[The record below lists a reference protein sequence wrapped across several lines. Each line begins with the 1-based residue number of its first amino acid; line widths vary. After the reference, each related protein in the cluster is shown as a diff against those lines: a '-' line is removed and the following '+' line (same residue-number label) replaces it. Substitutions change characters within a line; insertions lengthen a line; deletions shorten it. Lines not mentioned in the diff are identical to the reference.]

1 MKRILGLDLGTTSI
15 GWGLVNE
22 GESVEEESGIIKLG
36 VRNNPLSVDEKSNFE
51 KGKAITT
58 NAERTLKHGM
68 RINLQRYKQRR
79 DNLVACLKEHG
90 IINDDT
96 PLFEL
101 GNNTTF
107 QTYRSRAKAVS
118 EEISLEE
125 FARVLLM
132 INKKRGYKSNRKAK
146 DAEEG
151 ELIDGMDVAKELYN
165 KNLTPGQYLMMLKES
180 GKSYRP
186 AFYRSDLQNEL
197 DKIWD
202 KQKEFHPEV
211 LTDEMRKEINGL
223 SSTQCSAV
231 FYNKKNITTAKN
243 SGKDS
248 YSTKLKWRNDC
259 LKKEMDI
266 EQVAYVVCSLCG
278 EINGSSQRLAMISD
292 RSKELYFSGK
302 TIGQYLMALLDENPN
317 TSLTNRIFYRQDYID
332 EFYAIWEC
340 QARYHKELTPE
351 LRRKIADNIISFQR
365 DLKSCKCLI
374 SYCEFEHS
382 EKEVDVEGKK
392 KKVTVGLHVC
402 PRSSPLF
409 QTFKIWQ
416 VLNNI
421 QVSVVGK
428 KRKAAPKDSSLYL
441 FSEREMGATQRF
453 LEQDEKELLFKEL
466 SIKSKLTKTE
476 ILKIL
481 FYNPERFDLNYK
493 EVEGDCTM
501 SALYSA
507 CAEIISQTGNGEYD
521 FNKMR
526 ADKVKSLVKE
536 IFTGLGYN
544 NDFLSFNPML
554 EGKEFQQQ
562 ASYRLWHLLYSYAG
576 DKSVTGNDALLKRIG
591 ELCGMEREYARILAN
606 VSFVDD
612 YGSLSAK
619 AMRKILPYM
628 MEGTE
633 YSMACQYAGYKH
645 SARSMTKEELE
656 AKQYADHLEI
666 IKRNSLRNPVV
677 EKILNQMVNVVN
689 SLIDAYGK
697 PDEIR
702 IELAREMKQSR
713 EERAEQD
720 KNIRK
725 ATAEQEKIKKI
736 LETEFGIKNVTKND
750 ILRYRLYEELKMN
763 GYKTL
768 YSNTYIPREDLFTNK
783 FDIEHII
790 PKAKLFDDSF
800 SNKTLEARDVNIE
813 KSNKTA
819 YDFVAEKYDEKW
831 LADYETRVEEL
842 LKQKVIS
849 KTKRNKL
856 LMREADI
863 PKDFLN
869 RDLTDSQY
877 IAKKAR
883 EMLESIVPNVVTTTG
898 AITKRLREDW
908 KLVDVMKELNW
919 EKYNSL
925 GLTETIYDH
934 DNKPI
939 KRIKDWTKRNDNRHH
954 AMDALTIAFT
964 RPAIIQYLNN
974 LNARSDKG
982 GSIYGIEKKYMK
994 RDEHGK
1000 LLFIP
1005 PIPIEKF
1012 REEAKRQL
1020 EAILVST
1027 KAKNKVV
1034 TKSIN
1039 KIKTRN
1045 GDKKKVQLT
1054 PRDQL
1059 HNETIYGKIE
1069 QYHTEIKK
1077 VGGKFTEEVVLRV
1090 ANKRIREALYARL
1103 AEFDY
1108 DPKKA
1113 FTGKNSLEKNPVW
1126 IDEKRSYCVP
1136 EEVKLVTMKQV
1147 FTIRKLVDKN
1157 LNIDKVID
1165 ARVRGI
1171 LKQRL
1176 EEYGDDAAKA
1186 FSNLEENPIWFNK
1199 EKGIAIKRVKIS
1211 GISNGTAIRVKH
1223 DVSGQVIL
1231 DETGKALENDYVS
1244 TSNNHHIAFFTD
1256 AEGNLQEHA
1265 VSFYEATAR
1274 AILGYPVIDHY
1285 YNKELGWKYSFS
1297 IKQNEFFVFPN
1308 EAEGFNPCDIDLM
1321 DEANAPIISRNL
1333 YRVQKFSNRDYY
1345 FRHHLETNVE
1355 ENKALKDV
1363 AWKRITCVNNLK
1375 GAVKVR
1381 INHIGKIVFV
1391 GEY

>member
-118 EEISLEE
+118 EEISLED

-197 DKIWD
+197 NRIWD
-202 KQKEFHPEV
+202 KQKEFHPEI

-223 SSTQCSAV
+223 SYAQCSAA

-332 EFYAIWEC
+332 EFNAIWEC

-351 LRRKIADNIISFQR
+351 LRRKIADNIIFFQR

-382 EKEVDVEGKK
+382 EKEVDVEEKK

-466 SIKSKLTKTE
+466 SIKSKLKNTE
-476 ILKIL
+476 ILKML
-481 FYNPERFDLNYK
+481 FDNPERYEINYN
-493 EVEGDCTM
+493 EVEGNCTM
-501 SALYSA
+501 SAFYSA

-526 ADKVKSLVKE
+526 ADDVKSLVEE

-544 NDFLSFNPML
+544 TEFLSFNPLL

-562 ASYRLWHLLYSYAG
+562 ASYRLWHLLYSYTG

-606 VSFVDD
+606 VSFVDH
-612 YGSLSAK
+612 YGRLSAK
-619 AMRKILPYM
+619 AIRKILPHVMVGKNYD
-628 MEGTE
+628 E
-633 YSMACQYAGYKH
+633 ACKDAKYI
-645 SARSMTKEELE
+645 RTKESS
-656 AKQYADHLEI
+656 DHLEM

-689 SLIDAYGK
+689 SLIDTDGK

-702 IELAREMKQSR
+702 IELARELKHSSKK
-713 EERAEQD
+713 RAKLYQD
-720 KNIRK
+720 IRK
-725 ATAEQEKIKKI
+725 ATAEQENIKKI

-768 YSNTYIPREDLFTNK
+768 YSNTDIPREDLFTNK

-790 PKAKLFDDSF
+790 PRAKLFDNFF

-819 YDFVAEKYDEKW
+819 YDFVAEKYGENG

-863 PKDFLN
+863 PKDFLK
-869 RDLTDSQY
+869 RDLNDSQY

-883 EMLESIVPNVVTTTG
+883 EMLESIVPKVTTTTG

-919 EKYNSL
+919 DKYNRL
-925 GLTETIYDH
+925 GLTEVVYSH

-974 LNARSDKG
+974 MNARSDKG
-982 GSIYGIEKKYMK
+982 GVIYGIEKKYMR

-1000 LLFIP
+1000 LLFKP

-1027 KAKNKVV
+1027 QAKNKVF
-1034 TKSIN
+1034 TKNIN
-1039 KIKTRN
+1039 IIKTRN
-1045 GDKKKVQLT
+1045 GEKKKVQLT
-1054 PRDQL
+1054 PRDKL

-1069 QYHTEIKK
+1069 QYHTEVKK

-1113 FTGKNSLEKNPVW
+1113 FTGKNSLEKKPVW
-1126 IDEKRSYCVP
+1126 IDEKRLCCVP
-1136 EEVKLVTMKQV
+1136 EEVKLVAMTQV

-1165 ARVRGI
+1165 ARVREI

-1211 GISNGTAIRVKH
+1211 GKSNCTAIREKH

-1231 DETGKALENDYVS
+1231 DETGKALENY
-1244 TSNNHHIAFFTD
+1244 
-1256 AEGNLQEHA
+1256 
-1265 VSFYEATAR
+1265 
-1274 AILGYPVIDHY
+1274 
-1285 YNKELGWKYSFS
+1285 K
-1297 IKQNEFFVFPN
+1297 
-1308 EAEGFNPCDIDLM
+1308 
-1321 DEANAPIISRNL
+1321 
-1333 YRVQKFSNRDYY
+1333 
-1345 FRHHLETNVE
+1345 
-1355 ENKALKDV
+1355 
-1363 AWKRITCVNNLK
+1363 
-1375 GAVKVR
+1375 
-1381 INHIGKIVFV
+1381 
-1391 GEY
+1391 